1 MGHEA
6 GQTWWECTPC
16 QLALD
21 ECSECSECSERCERG
36 TVRPANTKKHLLQS
50 EQGFQPYRDTSSLSK
65 TLSKAIMYQSDHKCN
80 LDMELW
86 PHGTAIINQT
96 IEKHP
101 LVDPG
106 VTIYH
111 PLPKISEFRKLFER
125 YSYLAYVYR
134 RTGRIRCS
142 ARR

>member
-1 MGHEA
+1 ME
-6 GQTWWECTPC
+6 
-16 QLALD
+16 
-21 ECSECSECSERCERG
+21 
-36 TVRPANTKKHLLQS
+36 NNKYK
-50 EQGFQPYRDTSSLSK
+50 
-65 TLSKAIMYQSDHKCN
+65 

-86 PHGTAIINQT
+86 PHGTAIINQRPVHYRIPLQIDPT
-96 IEKHP
+96 IEKHA

-111 PLPKISEFRKLFER
+111 PLIKISEFRKLFER

-134 RTGRIRCS
+134 RTGRIRCI